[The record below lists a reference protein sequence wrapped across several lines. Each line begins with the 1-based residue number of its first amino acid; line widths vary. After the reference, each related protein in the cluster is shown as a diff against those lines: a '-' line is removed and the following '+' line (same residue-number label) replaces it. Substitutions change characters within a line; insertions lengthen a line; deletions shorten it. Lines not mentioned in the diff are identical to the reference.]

1 MYQTFQTNLQLV
13 YLEQENLEVA
23 KQNMDI
29 TLEKF
34 RLGSVAPLEFREAQ
48 RNYIDANARFT
59 NSQFEAK
66 LAETAL
72 MQLSGSL
79 TLQ

>member
-1 MYQTFQTNLQLV
+1 
-13 YLEQENLEVA
+13 
-23 KQNMDI
+23 MDI

-48 RNYIDANARFT
+48 RNYIDASARYT
-59 NSQFEAK
+59 NSQYEAK
-66 LAETAL
+66 LAEIAL

-79 TLQ
+79 SLR